1 MSRSFLM
8 DSLLSTRSTPACP
21 EADIS
26 VGPRNKPNNNV
37 MGWGKP
43 YQTNTT
49 EPLHV
54 SLSAIGGQLQM
65 DSLGAEA
72 HRYYYRKYGISPDL
86 GLSRLYCSPMYAMRP
101 VTNPLV
107 NIGKNCQT
115 SPFKPVVTGTC
126 VGSTSAPPT
135 AASPLVYPSLVDRRI
150 VHHLGCVTDPVEER
164 KRGPP
169 PCLSRYNGS
178 SGLQSGMFSP
188 VKDSATK
195 APSDD
200 LASSKRIRTAF
211 TSTQLLELEREF
223 ASNMYLSRLR
233 RIEIATY
240 LHLSEKQ
247 VKIWFQNRR
256 VKYKKESNV
265 QHRCR
270 CIRTC
275 SNNRSQE
282 GVECEDGVS
291 KRAGWPEKELV
302 SPILKSRPISCSS
315 PEMETDNSESFVCS
329 PAENFLSTRTT
340 LKFSDI
346 PLHVKK
352 EFPDNFAAPR
362 FIQLSVLV
370 IRTTLK
376 LSDNSFCC
384 STDEAALAKRLL
396 K

>member
-1 MSRSFLM
+1 MSRSFLV
-8 DSLLSTRSTPACP
+8 DSLLSSRSTPACP
-21 EADIS
+21 ETDFS

-49 EPLHV
+49 ESLHV
-54 SLSAIGGQLQM
+54 PLSAIGGQFHT

-72 HRYYYRKYGISPDL
+72 HRYYYRKYGLSPDL
-86 GLSRLYCSPMYAMRP
+86 GLSRLYCSPMYAMRS
-101 VTNPLV
+101 VTNPLAST
-107 NIGKNCQT
+107 GKNCQT

-126 VGSTSAPPT
+126 VGSTSVAPT
-135 AASPLVYPSLVDRRI
+135 AGSRLVYPSLVDRRI
-150 VHHLGCVTDPVEER
+150 VHHLSCITDPVEER
-164 KRGPP
+164 KRVPA

-178 SGLQSGMFSP
+178 PGLQPEMFSP

-195 APSDD
+195 TPSDD

-282 GVECEDGVS
+282 GVEYEDEIS
-291 KRAGWPEKELV
+291 KRAGWQEKESV
-302 SPILKSRPISCSS
+302 TPILKSRPSSCSS
-315 PEMETDNSESFVCS
+315 PEVETVNCKSFVCS
-329 PAENFLSTRTT
+329 PAEKCETKTGF
-340 LKFSDI
+340 
-346 PLHVKK
+346 
-352 EFPDNFAAPR
+352 
-362 FIQLSVLV
+362 
-370 IRTTLK
+370 
-376 LSDNSFCC
+376 
-384 STDEAALAKRLL
+384 
-396 K
+396 